1 MIALLVAAA
10 SAACPLSG
18 KDLPPST
25 RLEIAAQGALVAVRG
40 AAGAR
45 LALKPELDCSMV
57 GNVLRIVVPDGTRDV
72 TADVPSAI
80 AVSVT
85 VLRGNI
91 EISGINGNVMA
102 DVGAG
107 DVQVTRVNGDVTAR
121 SAVGTIHLSD
131 ITGRIDAAAQ
141 NNELRVT
148 RTRGDVRVSNVS
160 GTTLLEAV
168 QASNIMATT
177 VTSEIVCTCSPVGP
191 GTWEMR
197 THTGAVRVA
206 VGRNVEFVATLDA
219 PPNASR
225 VDMSGV
231 SQQTEGKRKVTV
243 VRGEGGTRMLLSS
256 FSGGV
261 FLQDQDQR

>member
-1 MIALLVAAA
+1 MLAFLIAAA
-10 SAACPLSG
+10 SAACPQSG

-25 RLEIAAQGALVAVRG
+25 RLEIAAQSALVAVRG
-40 AAGAR
+40 ATGAK
-45 LALKPELDCSMV
+45 LTLKPELDCSMV
-57 GNVLRIVVPDGTRDV
+57 GNVLRVVVPDGTHDITV
-72 TADVPSAI
+72 DVPSTI

-85 VLRGNI
+85 VQRGNI

-107 DVQVTRVNGDVTAR
+107 DVQISRVNGDVTAR
-121 SAVGTIHLSD
+121 SAVGTLHLSD
-131 ITGRIDAAAQ
+131 IAGRIDAAAQ

-148 RTRGDVRVSNVS
+148 RARGDVRVSNVS
-160 GTTLLEAV
+160 GTTLLDAV
-168 QASNIMATT
+168 QASNIVATT
-177 VTSEIVCTCSPVGP
+177 VTSEIVCTCAPVGP

-206 VGRNVEFVATLDA
+206 VSRDVEFVATLDA
-219 PPNASR
+219 PPNAAR

-231 SQQTEGKRKVTV
+231 SQQIEGKRKVTV

-261 FLQDQDQR
+261 FLRDQR

>member
-1 MIALLVAAA
+1 MIALLIAAA
-10 SAACPLSG
+10 SAACPHSG

-25 RLEIAAQGALVAVRG
+25 RLEIAAHGALVTVRG

-45 LALKPELDCSMV
+45 FALKPELECSIV
-57 GNVLRIVVPDGTRDV
+57 GNVLRVVVPDRTPDIDV
-72 TADVPSAI
+72 DVPSAI

-85 VLRGNI
+85 VQRGNI
-91 EISGINGNVMA
+91 EISGINGSVMA

-107 DVQVTRVNGDVTAR
+107 DVQISRVNGDVTAR
-121 SAVGTIHLSD
+121 SAVGTLSLSD

-148 RTRGDVRVSNVS
+148 RARGDVRVSNVS

-168 QASNIMATT
+168 HASNIVATT
-177 VTSEIVCTCSPVGP
+177 VTSEIVCTCSPAGP

-206 VGRNVEFVATLDA
+206 VGRDVEFVATLDA
-219 PPNASR
+219 PPNAAR
-225 VDMSGV
+225 VDVAGV
-231 SQQTEGKRKVTV
+231 SQQTEGKRKVTA

-261 FLQDQDQR
+261 FLRDQR